1 MLVSSSA
8 SGSSDGSIFI
18 VGEPLE
24 SLHLSEALMCSDD
37 FDNVTGSA
45 HPDALP
51 DFAGEEICSL
61 LDKANSPYRG
71 YLKAS
76 NSSFLRELTVRHVVE
91 SLDSVVFISPFDKE
105 GMGRRKAAKLI
116 VLASPYMAAYGR
128 FDADTLFSC
137 MGVESIVISPLDIM
151 MAESLPADGTPVNVG
166 VLADSAAI
174 ADRVYESVFA
184 EQTSRKAS
192 HSSLLFQGS
201 PRGNGH
207 ELVSFLEQYSQAGYS
222 NPLSVLIVDD
232 YSVDIDSLK
241 AELAAIRVE
250 LSDAQ
255 LLYGSLVSDD
265 FRILDT
271 RSTVAHECYRRLRSS
286 NTFTHNIAYP
296 RARALV
302 SSPSTELPSMCYT
315 PDGALTDDFK
325 YSRRVMSDYPSYMLL
340 QFSTRFI
347 PESILDTLRSKA
359 PKTYSSYVQK

>member
-1 MLVSSSA
+1 M
-8 SGSSDGSIFI
+8 
-18 VGEPLE
+18 
-24 SLHLSEALMCSDD
+24 
-37 FDNVTGSA
+37 
-45 HPDALP
+45 
-51 DFAGEEICSL
+51 
-61 LDKANSPYRG
+61 
-71 YLKAS
+71 
-76 NSSFLRELTVRHVVE
+76 
-91 SLDSVVFISPFDKE
+91 
-105 GMGRRKAAKLI
+105 
-116 VLASPYMAAYGR
+116 
-128 FDADTLFSC
+128 
-137 MGVESIVISPLDIM
+137 
-151 MAESLPADGTPVNVG
+151 
-166 VLADSAAI
+166 
-174 ADRVYESVFA
+174 
-184 EQTSRKAS
+184 
-192 HSSLLFQGS
+192 
-201 PRGNGH
+201 
-207 ELVSFLEQYSQAGYS
+207 
-222 NPLSVLIVDD
+222 DD
-232 YSVDIDSLK
+232 YSVDVDSLK

-296 RARALV
+296 RASALV

>member
-192 HSSLLFQGS
+192 PSSLLFQGS
-201 PRGNGH
+201 PRRNGH

-296 RARALV
+296 RASALV